1 MVFTFDVTAHPLLR
15 KLDQESVTL
24 CNTVKRKQWSYF
36 LFVLCLCLCFSL
48 WHVERPLIVS
58 YCNILWQCLVGSRV
72 GCLLCELSAPHSFLP
87 LGDRFFTAL
96 TLLPLLCDLVWS
108 RVSLSG
114 CPAFFLSF
122 FFLPFHPSAH
132 PACDLFPPQRPSR
145 PSSKHASASTSPST
159 SRSSLPLPSSGE
171 TRLVD
176 FPPGMETLEKI

>member
-1 MVFTFDVTAHPLLR
+1 MEL
-15 KLDQESVTL
+15 
-24 CNTVKRKQWSYF
+24 
-36 LFVLCLCLCFSL
+36 LFVSFVSMFVFFTVAC
-48 WHVERPLIVS
+48 RKAS
-58 YCNILWQCLVGSRV
+58 YCFLLQHFVTVFGWKSGRV
-72 GCLLCELSAPHSFLP
+72 PPLRALCSSLIPSFGGQIFHCSDTSSAALSPRLEP
-87 LGDRFFTAL
+87 RV
-96 TLLPLLCDLVWS
+96 LVWMS
-108 RVSLSG
+108 
-114 CPAFFLSF
+114 CFFSFF